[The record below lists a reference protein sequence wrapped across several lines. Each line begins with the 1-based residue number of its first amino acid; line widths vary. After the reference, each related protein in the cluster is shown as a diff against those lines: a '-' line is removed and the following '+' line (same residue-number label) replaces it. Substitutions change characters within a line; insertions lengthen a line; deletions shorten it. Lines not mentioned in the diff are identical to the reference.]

1 MASYFCPLDDRYYE
15 SIKELGPVGEPAFMK
30 YRLEI
35 EIKYFLEMINIK
47 NHILDTNII
56 EYLKNIIQKPFDM
69 FTLNDYIKIKDIE
82 KKTKHDVKAV
92 EYYLRH
98 ILNDQ
103 KVDSKTIELVHYG
116 LTSQDIN
123 TPALSLL
130 FKQFNTIMYKNY
142 QTLLSILDA
151 KVIDYNNIILLAKTH
166 GQPAIPTTLGNQYK
180 IVEESIKYHINIL
193 YHLTKDGIPTKF
205 GGAVGHFNAHYLID
219 PDIDWHNIFDK
230 HMDEE
235 YQFKRIKYVTQNLP
249 YTYWSPI
256 FDAYKNINCIISDF
270 CQDIW
275 LMISNGTFNQSVEKN
290 QVGSSAMP
298 QKINPIDFENA
309 EGNAD
314 LATNLF
320 EFFSRRLS
328 RSRLQRDLTDSTILR
343 NLAMP
348 FGYSLLSVKSLIRGL
363 NKISPNLDNI
373 KIELESQPTII
384 SEGLQ
389 TILRNIGVENGYDIL
404 RQITQTNHSISLDE
418 MKKRLIDIL
427 NSKNIELDQYT
438 LEKIKTLT
446 QFNYIGKI

>member
-15 SIKELGPVGEPAFMK
+15 SVKELGPVGESAFMK

-35 EIKYFLEMINIK
+35 EIKYFLEMIKIK
-47 NHILDTNII
+47 NHTLDKDIVI
-56 EYLKNIIQKPFDM
+56 YLKNMINKPFDS
-69 FTLNDYIKIKDIE
+69 FILNDYIKIKDIE
-82 KKTKHDVKAV
+82 KITKHDVKAV
-92 EYYLRH
+92 EYYLRD
-98 ILNDQ
+98 ILNKQNIDP
-103 KVDSKTIELVHYG
+103 KSIELVHYG

-130 FKQFNTIMYKNY
+130 FKQFNNVMYTNY
-142 QTLLSILDA
+142 QKLISVLEQKI
-151 KVIDYNNIILLAKTH
+151 IDYNDIIFLAKTH
-166 GQPAIPTTLGNQYK
+166 GQPAVPTTLGNQYK
-180 IVEESIKYHINIL
+180 VIVKSIKYHINIL

-205 GGAVGHFNAHYLID
+205 GGAVGHLNAHFFID
-219 PDIDWHNIFDK
+219 QDIDWHETFDN
-230 HMDEE
+230 HMKEE
-235 YQFKRIKYVTQNLP
+235 YQLKRIKDVTQNLP

-275 LMISNGTFNQSVEKN
+275 LMISNGTFDQSVEKN

-298 QKINPIDFENA
+298 QKINPIDFENS

-320 EFFSRRLS
+320 EFLSRRLT

-363 NKISPNLDNI
+363 NKITPNLDNI
-373 KIELESQPTII
+373 KNELESQPTII
-384 SEGLQ
+384 AEALQ
-389 TILRNIGVENGYDIL
+389 TILRNIGIPNGYDIL
-404 RQITQTNHSISLDE
+404 REITQTNHQLSLQE
-418 MKKRLIDIL
+418 IKNKLIDTL
-427 NSKNIELDQYT
+427 HKKNIEIDSNTLDKITT
-438 LEKIKTLT
+438 LS
-446 QFNYIGKI
+446 QFNYIGKM

>member
-15 SIKELGPVGEPAFMK
+15 SVKELGPVGESSFMK

-35 EIKYFLEMINIK
+35 EIKYFIEMIKIK
-47 NHILDTNII
+47 NHTLDNDII
-56 EYLKNIIQKPFDM
+56 IYLKNIIDKPFDS
-69 FTLNDYIKIKDIE
+69 FILNDYIKIKDIE
-82 KKTKHDVKAV
+82 KITKHDVKAV
-92 EYYLRH
+92 EYYLRD
-98 ILNDQ
+98 ILNKQ
-103 KVDSKTIELVHYG
+103 KVNPKTIELVHYG

-130 FKQFNTIMYKNY
+130 FKQFNNVMYKNY
-142 QTLLSILDA
+142 QNLISVLEQKI
-151 KVIDYNNIILLAKTH
+151 IDYDDIIFLAKTH

-180 IVEESIKYHINIL
+180 VIVKSIKYHISIL

-205 GGAVGHFNAHYLID
+205 GGAVGHLNAHFLID
-219 PDIDWHNIFDK
+219 PEIDWHETFDN
-230 HMDEE
+230 HMKEE
-235 YQFKRIKYVTQNLP
+235 YQLKRIKDVTQNLP

-256 FDAYKNINCIISDF
+256 FDVYKNINCIISDF

-275 LMISNGTFNQSVEKN
+275 LMISNGTFDQSIEKN

-298 QKINPIDFENA
+298 QKINPIDFENS

-314 LATNLF
+314 MATNLF
-320 EFFSRRLS
+320 EFFSRRLT

-373 KIELESQPTII
+373 KKELESQPTII
-384 SEGLQ
+384 AEGLQ
-389 TILRNIGVENGYDIL
+389 TILRNIGITNGYDIL
-404 RQITQTNHSISLDE
+404 RQITQTNHQISLEE
-418 MKKRLIDIL
+418 MKEKLIDIL
-427 NSKNIELDQYT
+427 NSKNIELDQNT

-446 QFNYIGKI
+446 QFNYIGKM

>member
-1 MASYFCPLDDRYYE
+1 MASYFCPLDDRYYD
-15 SIKELGPVGEPAFMK
+15 SVKELGPVGESAFMK

-35 EIKYFLEMINIK
+35 EIKYFLEMIKIK
-47 NHILDTNII
+47 NHKLDNHII
-56 EYLKNIIQKPFDM
+56 IYLKNIINTSFDS
-69 FTLNDYIKIKDIE
+69 FILNDYIKIKDIE
-82 KKTKHDVKAV
+82 KITKHDVKAV
-92 EYYLRH
+92 EYYLRD
-98 ILNDQ
+98 ILHKQN
-103 KVDSKTIELVHYG
+103 VDPKTIELVHYG

-130 FKQFNTIMYKNY
+130 FKQFNNVMYKHYHNLISVLE
-142 QTLLSILDA
+142 QKI
-151 KVIDYNNIILLAKTH
+151 IDYNDIIFLAKTH

-180 IVEESIKYHINIL
+180 VVVKSIKYHINIL
-193 YHLTKDGIPTKF
+193 YNLTKDGIPTKF
-205 GGAVGHFNAHYLID
+205 GGAVGHLNAHFFID
-219 PDIDWHNIFDK
+219 QDINWHETFDT
-230 HMDEE
+230 HMKEE
-235 YQFKRIKYVTQNLP
+235 YQLKRIKDVTQNLP

-275 LMISNGTFNQSVEKN
+275 LMISNGTFDQSVEKN

-298 QKINPIDFENA
+298 QKINPIDFENS

-363 NKISPNLDNI
+363 NKITPNLDNI
-373 KIELESQPTII
+373 KNELESQPTIVA
-384 SEGLQ
+384 EGLQ
-389 TILRNIGVENGYDIL
+389 TILRNIGVPNGYDIL
-404 RQITQTNHSISLDE
+404 REITQTNHQISLE
-418 MKKRLIDIL
+418 EIKKKLIDIL
-427 NSKNIELDQYT
+427 ASKNIELNTNT
-438 LEKIKTLT
+438 LQKINTLT
-446 QFNYIGKI
+446 QFNYIGKM